1 MPPIEL
7 KKILSPL
14 TGLLVEPN
22 PELYAKTKSRERN
35 AWTLPSC
42 FSTKKRPEIVK
53 FDAAGA
59 IGIYYTTKVGKQLC
73 LYAML
78 VS

>member
-1 MPPIEL
+1 M
-7 KKILSPL
+7 
-14 TGLLVEPN
+14 EPN

-59 IGIYYTTKVGKQLC
+59 IGISKVFVYYLQKWFIGTDFSSKILDIYGN
-73 LYAML
+73 
-78 VS
+78 

>member
-1 MPPIEL
+1 M
-7 KKILSPL
+7 
-14 TGLLVEPN
+14 EPN

-59 IGIYYTTKVGKQLC
+59 IGKYKQSFCILLSTKYKVLKMMYN
-73 LYAML
+73 LYHFRRYHQ
-78 VS
+78 

>member
-1 MPPIEL
+1 MF
-7 KKILSPL
+7 SPL

-59 IGIYYTTKVGKQLC
+59 IGINHFTYLFRVFKNWIADILNSYTM
-73 LYAML
+73 A
-78 VS
+78 